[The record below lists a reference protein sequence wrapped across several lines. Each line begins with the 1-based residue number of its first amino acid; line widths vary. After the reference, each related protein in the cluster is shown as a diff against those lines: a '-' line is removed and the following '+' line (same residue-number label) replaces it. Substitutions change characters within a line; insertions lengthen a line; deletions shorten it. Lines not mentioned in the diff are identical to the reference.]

1 MKPVK
6 RGCDEAELC
15 RKVGECM
22 ASLRDMLVV
31 ISEEL
36 QDTLLTIESP
46 LRESAEEVADRT
58 LKRMR
63 H

>member
-1 MKPVK
+1 
-6 RGCDEAELC
+6 
-15 RKVGECM
+15 M